1 MSYWVELLGC
11 ETRFLKGRYRT
22 RILEVGDGFPLVLL
36 HGMGGHLENFVHNIP
51 EYSKHFRV
59 VAMDF
64 LWHGRSQTEG
74 FDEQVLPPL
83 VDQVL
88 DVLDTL
94 KLYRVHVEGQS
105 LGGWVASL
113 FTLKYPQRVDKLVL
127 TTATGYLPDEGA
139 IPGYKRLNPA
149 AMIGQALTVFDDPT
163 DANIRKR
170 LEQVVFD
177 RSLITDEAVALRAKI
192 YRDPAVN
199 RVLREVTRNYITGEG
214 PTRHAITDTLAQQIT
229 RPALVYW
236 GDQNRPGPEVGRRLA
251 AMIPGA
257 KYHCARDTGH
267 WAQFEHYQEHNRAV
281 LDFLLDRG

>member
-11 ETRFLKGRYRT
+11 ETRFVKGRYRT
-22 RILEVGDGFPLVLL
+22 RIIEAGDGFPVVLL

-51 EYSKHFRV
+51 EYAKHFRV

-64 LWHGRSQTEG
+64 LWHGRSQTED
-74 FDEQVLPPL
+74 FDAQVLPAL

-94 KLYRVHVEGQS
+94 KLGQVHLEGQS

-113 FTLKYPQRVDKLVL
+113 VALKYPQRVDKLVL

-139 IPGYKRLNPA
+139 VPGSKPTNPA
-149 AMIGQALTVFDDPT
+149 ATIDQALAVFDDPT
-163 DANIRKR
+163 DANVRKR

-177 RSLITDEAVALRAKI
+177 RSLITDEAVALRAQI

-199 RVLREVTRNYITGEG
+199 RALREVTRDYLAGEG
-214 PTRHAITDTLAQQIT
+214 PARHAITDTLARQIT
-229 RPALVYW
+229 RPTLVYW
-236 GDQNRPGPEVGRRLA
+236 GDKNRPGPDVGQRLA
-251 AMIPGA
+251 ATIPGA

-281 LDFLLDRG
+281 LDFLFDRG